1 MDIYLDVLKKED
13 MKYILEE
20 RNKTIG
26 VLRTPSMLTL
36 EQQMDFYNN
45 VCCDRNSRSRY
56 FAVRK
61 LNFKEI
67 IGMVGIEKIEW
78 ENGIGEIS
86 IIVGSG
92 YTGVGVGSK
101 SVYEILNYGFNRLR
115 LQTIYGECYTCNP
128 NIEFWI
134 KQVKKYNE
142 HSTILPN
149 RKFFDGEYYDSLYF
163 NFRIENFINFIKG
176 KE

>member
-26 VLRTPSMLTL
+26 VLRTPFMLTL
-36 EQQMDFYNN
+36 EQQMEFYNN
-45 VCCDRNSRSRY
+45 ICCNRNSKSRY

-61 LNFKEI
+61 KHFQEI
-67 IGMVGIEKIEW
+67 IGMVGLENIEF

-86 IIVGSG
+86 IIVGAG
-92 YTGVGVGSK
+92 YTGVGVGDK
-101 SVYEILNYGFNRLR
+101 AVEAILNYGFNSLR
-115 LQTIYGECYTCNP
+115 LQSIYGECYKCNT

-142 HSTILPN
+142 YSTILPN
-149 RKFFDGEYYDSLYF
+149 RKFLNGEYFDSLYF
-163 NFRIENFINFIKG
+163 NFKAENFIKR